1 MSEPALHTPT
11 PTHSPTGEIVIP
23 TPPRRVWWHNALLAG
38 LAISFFAHTT
48 LMLILAMLM
57 LNRAPAGDAG
67 EGEEIQFAVMD
78 DSELTDLLESSIGAE
93 QPVIEEELVAPVFE
107 MEDLHS
113 PLSEVGTTAVDQ
125 SLAAALQN
133 AGAGD
138 LQQGG
143 ASDGLFS
150 AGGSAKFFGIEA
162 QGSRFAYIVDVSGSM
177 DGERVQALKSALISS
192 IDSLSDDARFSIVL
206 FSDRATPLTGD
217 GWIKCTDAT
226 RATARQRIGAIG
238 VGGGTNPAPAFDIV
252 RTLRPMPDAIY
263 FMTDGE
269 FLPEVEEAVL
279 LAVTQMV
286 RSSDAPMPIHAITF
300 VSRGAEP
307 LMRRIA
313 RMTRGSYTHVEGP
326 RR

>member
-1 MSEPALHTPT
+1 MTEEAFDTPSQS
-11 PTHSPTGEIVIP
+11 SPLASEIVIP
-23 TPPRRVWWHNALLAG
+23 TPPRRGWWHNAALAG
-38 LAISFFAHTT
+38 LAVSFFAHTALLLILT
-48 LMLILAMLM
+48 LMMLD
-57 LNRAPAGDAG
+57 RGRAGDAG

-93 QPVIEEELVAPVFE
+93 QPVIEENSVAPVFE
-107 MEDLHS
+107 FEDLHS
-113 PLSEVGTTAVDQ
+113 PLADVGTTAVDE
-125 SLAAALQN
+125 SLLAALQN

-138 LQQGG
+138 MQEGG

-150 AGGSAKFFGIEA
+150 TGGSAKFFGIEA

-177 DGERVQALKSALISS
+177 DGARAQALKVALMAS
-192 IDSLSDDARFSIVL
+192 IEALSDESRFSIVL
-206 FSDRATPLTGD
+206 FSDRATALTGE
-217 GWIKCTDAT
+217 GWIKSGDAA
-226 RATARQRIGAIG
+226 RATARQRINAIN
-238 VGGGTNPAPAFDIV
+238 VGGGTNPVPAFDII

-263 FMTDGE
+263 LMTDGE

-279 LAVTQMV
+279 VAVTQMV
-286 RSSDAPMPIHAITF
+286 RGSDGPMPIHALTF

-326 RR
+326 R

>member
-1 MSEPALHTPT
+1 MSEPALDTPMQSS
-11 PTHSPTGEIVIP
+11 SPASEIVIP
-23 TPPRRVWWHNALLAG
+23 TPPRRDWWQSAALAG
-38 LAISFFAHTT
+38 LAISFFAHTA
-48 LMLILAMLM
+48 LLLILAMLM
-57 LNRAPAGDAG
+57 FNRSPAGDAG
-67 EGEEIQFAVMD
+67 AGDEIQFAVMD

-93 QPVIEEELVAPVFE
+93 QPVIQDELVSPVFE
-107 MEDLHS
+107 LEDLHS
-113 PLSEVGTTAVDQ
+113 PLTDVGTTAVDQ

-138 LQQGG
+138 SRKGG
-143 ASDGLFS
+143 ASDGMFS
-150 AGGSAKFFGIEA
+150 AEGSAKFFGIEA

-177 DGERVQALKSALISS
+177 DGARVEALKIALISS
-192 IDSLSDDARFSIVL
+192 IETLSDDARFSIIL
-206 FSDRATPLTGD
+206 FSDRATSLTGD
-217 GWIKCTDAT
+217 GWIKVSDAS
-226 RATARQRIGAIG
+226 RATARQRINAIG
-238 VGGGTNPAPAFDIV
+238 VGGGTNPVPAFDII

-279 LAVTQMV
+279 VAVTQMV
-286 RSSDAPMPIHAITF
+286 RSGDAPMPIHALTF

-326 RR
+326 R

>member
-1 MSEPALHTPT
+1 MQSSSPGSEL
-11 PTHSPTGEIVIP
+11 VIP
-23 TPPRRVWWHNALLAG
+23 TPPRRDWWQSAALAG
-38 LAISFFAHTT
+38 LAISFFAHTA
-48 LMLILAMLM
+48 LLLILAMLM
-57 LNRAPAGDAG
+57 FNRSPAGDAG
-67 EGEEIQFAVMD
+67 AGDEIQFAVMD

-93 QPVIEEELVAPVFE
+93 QPVIQDELVSPVFE
-107 MEDLHS
+107 LEDLHS
-113 PLSEVGTTAVDQ
+113 PLTDVGSTAVDQ

-138 LQQGG
+138 NQKGG
-143 ASDGLFS
+143 ASDGMFS
-150 AGGSAKFFGIEA
+150 AEGSAKFFGIEA

-177 DGERVQALKSALISS
+177 DGARVEALKVALISS
-192 IDSLSDDARFSIVL
+192 IETLSDDARFSIIL

-217 GWIKCTDAT
+217 GWIRVTDAA
-226 RATARQRIGAIG
+226 RATARQRINAIG
-238 VGGGTNPAPAFDIV
+238 VGGGTNPVPAFDII

-279 LAVTQMV
+279 VAVTQMI
-286 RSSDAPMPIHAITF
+286 RSSDAPMPIHALTF

-326 RR
+326 K

>member
-1 MSEPALHTPT
+1 MSEPAFDTPT
-11 PTHSPTGEIVIP
+11 PTDSPAGEIVIP
-23 TPPRRVWWHNALLAG
+23 TPPRRGWWHSAAIAG
-38 LAISFFAHTT
+38 LAVSFFAHTA
-48 LMLILAMLM
+48 LMLVLAMLM

-67 EGEEIQFAVMD
+67 AGEEIEFAVMD
-78 DSELTDLLESSIGAE
+78 DSELTELMDAAIGAE
-93 QPVIEEELVAPVFE
+93 QPVIEEDLVAPVFE

-113 PLSEVGTTAVDQ
+113 PLTDVGTTAVDQ

-138 LQQGG
+138 MQQGG
-143 ASDGLFS
+143 ASDGMFS

-162 QGSRFAYIVDVSGSM
+162 QGSRFAYVVDVSGSM
-177 DGERVQALKSALISS
+177 DGARQEALKVALISS
-192 IDSLSDDARFSIVL
+192 IEALSDDARFSIIL
-206 FSDRATPLTGD
+206 FSDRATSLTGD
-217 GWIKCTDAT
+217 GWIKSGDAA
-226 RATARQRIGAIG
+226 RATARQRISAIS
-238 VGGGTNPAPAFDIV
+238 VGGGTNPVPALDII
-252 RTLRPMPDAIY
+252 RTLRPMPDALY

-279 LAVTQMV
+279 IAVTQMV
-286 RSSDAPMPIHAITF
+286 RTGDGPMPIHALTF

-326 RR
+326 RQ